1 MLWRTG
7 GASVSCSAV
16 RLLFD
21 DEQRATSSELPT
33 AVTAIS
39 ASLSPGRP
47 NLNRATDRSAPETGA
62 LREAIHLEPCLQR
75 TFGGSMAYEGIA
87 EPRTFR
93 PTSRFRL
100 RAGLLGKAVTAF
112 WASHGSVKGRG
123 RVRSK
128 DRGRR
133 QCIAIQTI
141 QNRWQVTSGRY

>member
-1 MLWRTG
+1 MLRRG
-7 GASVSCSAV
+7 GVSASCSAV
-16 RLLFD
+16 TSTGLTASRRRLVGL
-21 DEQRATSSELPT
+21 LT
-33 AVTAIS
+33 AVTVT
-39 ASLSPGRP
+39 LSPGGANR
-47 NLNRATDRSAPETGA
+47 NRATDHSAPETGA

-93 PTSRFRL
+93 PTPRFRL
-100 RAGLLGKAVTAF
+100 RAGLLGKAFTAF
-112 WASHGSVKGRG
+112 GGPTAASKDAEGFVQS
-123 RVRSK
+123 